1 MAAISAI
8 VGGTLGFVF
17 ALMGLFAFHLT
28 ALQALSLWSGTGV
41 LTLGVLMVWT
51 QFAPGGHARPTLKYL
66 AKRLLWLHL
75 GAAKS

>member
-8 VGGTLGFVF
+8 LGGTLGFIV

-41 LTLGVLMVWT
+41 LTLVALMVLT
-51 QFAPGGHARPTLKYL
+51 QFAP
-66 AKRLLWLHL
+66 
-75 GAAKS
+75 AATPVQA

>member
-8 VGGTLGFVF
+8 LGGTLGFIV

-41 LTLGVLMVWT
+41 LTLVALMVLT
-51 QFAPGGHARPTLKYL
+51 QLAP
-66 AKRLLWLHL
+66 
-75 GAAKS
+75 AATPVQA